1 MSDMQESK
9 DLSVCFWLQQERDRL
24 KLSQAVVAAAA
35 EVAVKTV
42 GRWEREIAIPA
53 DKLAKL
59 VSLGFD
65 AQFVVTGVRSTAA
78 LSVDEE
84 ELLRLFR
91 AAPLV
96 VKASTMAGLAA
107 STAPQASGMAQAPLV
122 VSGSGN
128 RVGGRDYHEHRA
140 KEEGN
145 KDDGEQR

>member
-1 MSDMQESK
+1 MSNTG
-9 DLSVCFWLQQERDRL
+9 ERLR
-24 KLSQAVVAAAA
+24 
-35 EVAVKTV
+35 E
-42 GRWEREIAIPA
+42 ERER
-53 DKLAKL
+53 
-59 VSLGFD
+59 LGFNQTALGAVGGVQKQ
-65 AQFVVTGVRSTAA
+65 AQLKYEKGERSPDTAYLEAIAKAGADVQYIVTGVRSATV
-78 LSVDEE
+78 LSTDEE

-107 STAPQASGMAQAPLV
+107 STGSQAKEMGQASVV